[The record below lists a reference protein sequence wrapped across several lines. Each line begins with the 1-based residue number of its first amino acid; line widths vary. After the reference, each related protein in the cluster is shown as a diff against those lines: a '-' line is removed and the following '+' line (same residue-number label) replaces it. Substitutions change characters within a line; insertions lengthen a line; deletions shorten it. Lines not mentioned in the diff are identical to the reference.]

1 LLRPLDNLTADER
14 AYLTRLYQAC
24 PQVALAE
31 ALVEEF
37 GTVLRERDV
46 DSLYTWLRRAETSGI
61 KEVQALARS
70 IWLDQAAVEAAVRLD
85 WSQGQVNRLKTT
97 KRAMYGRA
105 SLDVLRR
112 RLVCAA

>member
-1 LLRPLDNLTADER
+1 
-14 AYLTRLYQAC
+14 
-24 PQVALAE
+24 
-31 ALVEEF
+31 VE
-37 GTVLRERDV
+37 G
-46 DSLYTWLRRAETSGI
+46 LYTWLRRAETSDI

-70 IWLDQAAVEAAVRLD
+70 IWLDRAAVEAAVRLD
-85 WSQGQVNRLKTT
+85 WSQGQVEGQVNRLKTT

>member
-1 LLRPLDNLTADER
+1 MWR
-14 AYLTRLYQAC
+14 
-24 PQVALAE
+24 
-31 ALVEEF
+31 
-37 GTVLRERDV
+37 G
-46 DSLYTWLRRAETSGI
+46 YTWLRRARTSGI
-61 KEVQALARS
+61 KDVQALARG

-85 WSQGQVNRLKTT
+85 WSQGQVEGQVNRLKTT

>member
-1 LLRPLDNLTADER
+1 V
-14 AYLTRLYQAC
+14 Q
-24 PQVALAE
+24 
-31 ALVEEF
+31 
-37 GTVLRERDV
+37 
-46 DSLYTWLRRAETSGI
+46 DSSQKSRQTSRQSDTWLRRAETSGI

-85 WSQGQVNRLKTT
+85 WSQGQVEGQVNRLTT